1 MSRTSIDAGRLAE
14 KVQVLQFTEAQQG
27 VWEWK
32 PVREARAQ
40 VELSARRSLFSD
52 VGIGARAAELILRRQ
67 ALTLHN
73 AILWGDKHL
82 FLTSI
87 IPEGRTHLRAEAA
100 IVSAAE
106 CLATRTESALGE
118 GNRPVS
124 AEVMRVTFPGILTE
138 KYMRYER
145 EETHAET
152 DAGYVLVTPKQIA
165 LKAGDLVAVQE
176 GPAKAKYNVTA
187 AHVLDSFKNEYE
199 IAFRS
204 DV

>member
-1 MSRTSIDAGRLAE
+1 MSHTSIDAGKLAE
-14 KVQVLQFTEAQQG
+14 KVKVLQFTEAQQG

-32 PVREARAQ
+32 PIRPAYAQ
-40 VELSARRSLFSD
+40 VELSAGRSLFSN

-87 IPEGRTHLRAEAA
+87 VPEGRTHLRAEAA

-106 CLATRTESALGE
+106 CSATRTESALGE

-124 AEVMRVTFPGILTE
+124 AEVMRVAFPGILTE

-165 LKAGDLVAVQE
+165 LKAGDLVAVQG
-176 GPAKAKYNVTA
+176 GPAKAQYHVTA